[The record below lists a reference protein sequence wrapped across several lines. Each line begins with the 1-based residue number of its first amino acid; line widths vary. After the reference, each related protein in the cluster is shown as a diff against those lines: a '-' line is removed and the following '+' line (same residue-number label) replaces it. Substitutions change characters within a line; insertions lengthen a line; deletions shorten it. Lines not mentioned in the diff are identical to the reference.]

1 MESLSLIEENIS
13 KDKRNFFRLKNKELN
28 CTAVKDI
35 RNLFR

>member
-1 MESLSLIEENIS
+1 MESLSLIEENTS
-13 KDKRNFFRLKNKELN
+13 KDIRNFFRLKNKELN